1 VINLV
6 DLVIAVA
13 AIIGIANGYQRGLWL
28 SLAQYAGLVA
38 GVVAGAALAPAIANL
53 LGLTD
58 IRIRALAAVLVLIV
72 GGSLGSSLGYVAAAF
87 ARQRLAQGSGSRPPE
102 RAGGALVSGVA
113 VLAVMWFLG
122 LTFDRGPS
130 PELSR
135 LIQGSSI
142 LRAIDPFAPRPPGFL
157 SGVERTLAGVPFP
170 QTFAVLPPDVQ
181 PLPPPT
187 AIDTPGVNRAAAAT
201 WKVTG
206 RGCGG
211 LVTGS
216 AFPIAPQYLV
226 TNAHVVS
233 GTTGTR
239 VFRDDGTSAQA
250 SVVLFDPDRDVAVLY
265 VPGARFTVL
274 GTAPGQRGTQGAV
287 IGYPEGGRETE
298 EPAVID
304 TRITAKGRDIYNQ
317 NLVDRQIYILESH
330 VVPGN
335 SGGPLVDLNGRVLG
349 MVFAASSSNA
359 DQAYALTDDEIAHD
373 EQAGV
378 QRTARIDTAQYAC
391 AV

>member
-1 VINLV
+1 VIV
-6 DLVIAVA
+6 VA

-28 SLAQYAGLVA
+28 SAAQYAGLVA
-38 GVVAGAALAPAIANL
+38 GVVAGAALAPTIADV

-58 IRIRALAAVLVLIV
+58 TRIRSLAAVLVLIV
-72 GGSLGSSLGYVAAAF
+72 GGSLGSSLGYVGAAF
-87 ARQRLAQGSGSRPPE
+87 ARHRMARGASPNPPE
-102 RAGGALVSGVA
+102 RAGGALVSGLA
-113 VLAVMWFLG
+113 VVSVMWFLG

-135 LIQGSSI
+135 LIQGSVI
-142 LRAIDPFAPRPPGFL
+142 LRTIDPIAPRPPAFL
-157 SGVERTLAGVPFP
+157 SGVEKTLAGVPFP
-170 QTFAVLPPDVQ
+170 QAFAVLPPEVQ
-181 PLPPPT
+181 PLPPPA

-206 RGCGG
+206 SGCGG

-216 AFPIAPQYLV
+216 GFPIAPQYLV

-233 GTTGTR
+233 GTRGTR
-239 VFRDDGTSAQA
+239 VSRDDGSSAQA
-250 SVVLFDPDRDVAVLY
+250 AVVLFDPDRDVAVLY
-265 VPGARFTVL
+265 IPGARFTVL
-274 GTAPGQRGTQGAV
+274 STAPGQRGTQGAV
-287 IGYPEGGRETE
+287 IGYPEGGRESE

-304 TRITAKGRDIYNQ
+304 TQTTAKGRDIYNQ
-317 NLVDRQIYILESH
+317 NLVDRQIFILESR

-335 SGGPLVDLNGRVLG
+335 SGGPLVDLQGRVLG
-349 MVFAASSSNA
+349 MVFAASSSNSE
-359 DQAYALTDDEIAHD
+359 QAYALTNDEIAKD
-373 EQAGV
+373 EQVGV

>member
-1 VINLV
+1 M
-6 DLVIAVA
+6 IAVA

-28 SLAQYAGLVA
+28 SAAQYAGLVV
-38 GVVAGAALAPAIANL
+38 GVVAGAALAPGIADL

-58 IRIRALAAVLVLIV
+58 PRVRALAAVLVLIV
-72 GGSLGSSLGYVAAAF
+72 GGSLGSSFGYVVAAF
-87 ARQRLAQGSGSRPPE
+87 VRHRAARGAGPNPPE

-135 LIQGSSI
+135 LVQGSSI
-142 LRAIDPFAPRPPGFL
+142 LRAVDSFAPRPPGFL
-157 SGVERTLAGVPFP
+157 SRVERTLAGVPFP
-170 QTFAVLPPDVQ
+170 PTFAALPPDVP
-181 PLPPPT
+181 PLPPP
-187 AIDTPGVNRAAAAT
+187 ASIDTPGVNRAAAAT

-216 AFPIAPQYLV
+216 GFPIAPQYLV

-233 GTTGTR
+233 GTNGATTR
-239 VFRDDGTSAQA
+239 VVRDDGPSFSAV
-250 SVVLFDPDRDVAVLY
+250 VVLFDPDRDVAVLY
-265 VPGARFTVL
+265 VAGARFSVP
-274 GTAPGQRGTQGAV
+274 AAAAGQRGTQGAV
-287 IGYPEGGRETE
+287 IGYPEGGRLTE

-304 TRITAKGRDIYNQ
+304 TQITAKGRDIYNQ
-317 NLVDRQIYILESH
+317 NPVDRQIYILESH

-335 SGGPLVDLNGRVLG
+335 SGGPLVDLSGHVLG
-349 MVFAASSSNA
+349 IVFAASSSNP
-359 DQAYALTDDEIAHD
+359 DQAYALTNDEVVKD
-373 EQAGV
+373 EQTGT
-378 QRTARIDTAQYAC
+378 QRTARIDTTQFAC

>member
-1 VINLV
+1 
-6 DLVIAVA
+6 VIAVA
-13 AIIGIANGYQRGLWL
+13 AIIGIANGYQRGIWL
-28 SLAQYAGLVA
+28 SAAQYAGLVV
-38 GVVAGAALAPAIANL
+38 GVVAGAALAPGIADL

-58 IRIRALAAVLVLIV
+58 ARIRSLAAVLVLIV
-72 GGSLGSSLGYVAAAF
+72 GGSLGSSFGYVVAAF
-87 ARQRLAQGSGSRPPE
+87 ARQRVARGVGPSPPE
-102 RAGGALVSGVA
+102 RAGGALVSGLA
-113 VLAVMWFLG
+113 VLSVMWFLG

-135 LIQGSSI
+135 LVQGSSV
-142 LRAIDPFAPRPPGFL
+142 LRALDFFAPRPPGFL
-157 SGVERTLAGVPFP
+157 SRVERTLAGVPFP
-170 QTFAVLPPDVQ
+170 PAFAALPPEVQ
-181 PLPPPT
+181 PLPPP
-187 AIDTPGVNRAAAAT
+187 ASIDTPGVNRAAAAT

-216 AFPIAPQYLV
+216 GFPIAPQYLV

-233 GTTGTR
+233 GTSGTH
-239 VFRDDGTSAQA
+239 VFRDDGTSAAA

-265 VPGARFTVL
+265 VPGVRFTVL
-274 GTAPGQRGTQGAV
+274 STAAGQRGTQGAV
-287 IGYPEGGRETE
+287 IGYPEGGRLTE

-304 TRITAKGRDIYNQ
+304 TQITAKGRDIYNQ
-317 NLVDRQIYILESH
+317 NLVDREIYILESH

-349 MVFAASSSNA
+349 IVFAASSSSPS
-359 DQAYALTDDEIAHD
+359 QAYALTNDEIGPD
-373 EQAGV
+373 EQTGA
-378 QRTARIDTAQYAC
+378 QRTARIDTTQYAC